1 VTSLRAR
8 STLVALVAAL
18 VVGMGAPV
26 TGLAEPAAVRGAA
39 TDLTLVTD
47 AVYTVD
53 SGAGHIGVAMAVT
66 ARNHT
71 SETRTRRFWFDHAFL
86 AVQPGATNLRV
97 SGLRGARVR
106 VASRDAKATLLRVD
120 FGSRLYSG
128 RSATFRLA
136 FDLPGRGKAASP
148 QVRVGT
154 SLVTI
159 PVWAFASAGA
169 RGSSVTVRMPAGW
182 EVAVESGD
190 FASRSTTDAGATVL
204 ESGPLPSPLTF
215 FAYVTAQQPAVYL
228 DRPLTLSVGDQSVEL
243 VLQAWEDDPAW
254 ATRTGD
260 LLGEVLP
267 VLRRDIG
274 LAWPLAEP
282 LVVAESVSRDAGTYA
297 GVFDPGEARMEVA
310 YWAGPGVLIHQVAH
324 AWFNASLLADRWAD
338 EGFATFYALRA
349 AADLDIAITAPVL
362 GEEAAAAAVP
372 LNAWTR
378 DEAPGS
384 TVDTYGYA
392 ASLALATALAERVGV
407 DGLAGAW
414 ADAEDRVG
422 AYQPPAV
429 AGARAGAA
437 VADPPETLADAPDW
451 RGLLD
456 VLEARSGQDLTDLWR
471 EWVVRPEELP
481 LLDARASARA
491 SYARTLAL
499 AGDWRLPRVIRDALR
514 AWEFETAEALMA
526 DARTVIAQRDAVAGL
541 AVRADAALP
550 TTTQGLFE
558 SGSLAEASAHAESQ
572 RAALLAIE
580 TAEASR
586 SAEDDILS
594 RIGMMGEH
602 PEQSL
607 RGARLLLAQDDFEGS
622 LAASDRALR
631 AWTVAWEEGR
641 RRALLGLAVLATVL
655 VLATAALGHV
665 RRARR
670 QPSQGPASWAAATP
684 QAPLGSGTAQ
694 ARRAPQAPSAASPAK
709 RAERAPRA
717 PQPPRAPRTPQP
729 PPATPGSGRWPGDA

>member
-1 VTSLRAR
+1 
-8 STLVALVAAL
+8 
-18 VVGMGAPV
+18 
-26 TGLAEPAAVRGAA
+26 
-39 TDLTLVTD
+39 
-47 AVYTVD
+47 
-53 SGAGHIGVAMAVT
+53 
-66 ARNHT
+66 
-71 SETRTRRFWFDHAFL
+71 
-86 AVQPGATNLRV
+86 
-97 SGLRGARVR
+97 
-106 VASRDAKATLLRVD
+106 
-120 FGSRLYSG
+120 
-128 RSATFRLA
+128 
-136 FDLPGRGKAASP
+136 
-148 QVRVGT
+148 
-154 SLVTI
+154 
-159 PVWAFASAGA
+159 
-169 RGSSVTVRMPAGW
+169 
-182 EVAVESGD
+182 
-190 FASRSTTDAGATVL
+190 
-204 ESGPLPSPLTF
+204 
-215 FAYVTAQQPAVYL
+215 
-228 DRPLTLSVGDQSVEL
+228 VGDQSVEL
-243 VLQAWEDDPAW
+243 VLQAWEDDPGW

-260 LLGEVLP
+260 LLGEALP
-267 VLRRDIG
+267 MLRRDIG

-349 AADLDIAITAPVL
+349 AAELDIAITAPVL
-362 GEEAAAAAVP
+362 SEEVAASALP

-384 TVDTYGYA
+384 AVDTYGYA
-392 ASLALATALAERVGV
+392 ASLALATALAERVGT
-407 DGLAGAW
+407 DGLADAW
-414 ADAEDRVG
+414 ADAQGRVG

-429 AGARAGAA
+429 SGSRAGAA
-437 VADPPETLADAPDW
+437 VADPPETLVDAPDW

-471 EWVVRPEELP
+471 EWVVRPDELP

-526 DARTVIAQRDAVAGL
+526 DARTVIAQRDAVAEL
-541 AVRADAALP
+541 AVRADAGLP
-550 TTTQGLFE
+550 TTTQALFE
-558 SGSLAEASAHAESQ
+558 SGSLAEASAHAEAQ

-594 RIGMMGEH
+594 RIGMIGEH

-670 QPSQGPASWAAATP
+670 QPSLEPASWPAATAPAAQAPRVP
-684 QAPLGSGTAQ
+684 QAAQ
-694 ARRAPQAPSAASPAK
+694 APQAPSAAASPTA
-709 RAERAPRA
+709 RPLRA
-717 PQPPRAPRTPQP
+717 PQPPPVR
-729 PPATPGSGRWPGDA
+729 PGSGRWPGDA